1 MTKTPVH
8 RFFSGS
14 AWIEG
19 NALAQLD
26 FLTQT
31 IPNIV
36 ALAAMPDLH
45 PGKYGP
51 VGMGLL
57 APGLHPTLVGSD
69 IGCGMGLFRTDL
81 KLKKLRTDRAAE
93 RLKGLDEPW
102 DGDRRGRM
110 EAAGLA
116 PTPYDF
122 GLGSIGS
129 GNHFCEVQAVHEMRD
144 EAACREAG
152 IDPERVHLLVHSGSR
167 ALGASILDALV
178 RAEAGPLAPDSEEG
192 RRYLAAHDHAVAW
205 ARLNRAIIAERAG
218 EALRGAVEPV
228 ADRPHNFL
236 EPRRGGILHRK
247 GAAPADR
254 GLVPIPGSRETL
266 SYLVRPRVDASPDA
280 LACLAHGAGR
290 KYDRGSMHGRIE
302 RVRSVREGLKR
313 NPFGGVVVCE
323 DRNLLIEEAG
333 DAYKAI
339 DRVIDDLVSFG
350 LAEVVATFRPLVTF
364 KTGLSTIGRRG
375 GSQGAGQGR
384 GR

>member
-1 MTKTPVH
+1 MTIRTIH
-8 RFFSGS
+8 RFFSES

-19 NALAQLD
+19 SALAQLED
-26 FLTQT
+26 LTRT
-31 IPNIV
+31 IPDLV

-57 APGLHPTLVGSD
+57 ATDLHPPLVGSD

-81 KLKKLRTDRAAE
+81 KLKKLRADKVAE
-93 RLKGLDEPW
+93 RLKSLDAPW
-102 DGDRRGRM
+102 DGDRTGRM

-116 PTPYDF
+116 PTPYDV

-129 GNHFCEVQAVHEMRD
+129 GNHFCELQAVHELRD

-152 IDPERVHLLVHSGSR
+152 IDPDRVHLLVHSGSR
-167 ALGASILDALV
+167 ALGASILEALV
-178 RAEAGPLAPDSEEG
+178 RTEAGPLAPGSEAG
-192 RRYLAAHDHAVAW
+192 QLYRAAHDHAVAW

-228 ADRPHNFL
+228 ADLPHNFL
-236 EPRRGGILHRK
+236 ETTAGGILHRK

-266 SYLVRPRVDASPDA
+266 SYLVRPCPGASPDA

-290 KYDRGSMHGRIE
+290 KHDRGSMHGRIE

-313 NPFGGVVVCE
+313 NPFGGLVVCE

-339 DRVIDDLVSFG
+339 DRVIDDLVRFG
-350 LAEVVATFRPLVTF
+350 LVEVVATFRPLVTF
-364 KTGLSTIGRRG
+364 KTGLSAIGRR
-375 GSQGAGQGR
+375 AAAQGR

>member
-236 EPRRGGILHRK
+236 EPR
-247 GAAPADR
+247 GAASSTARGPRPPTGGWCRSPAR
-254 GLVPIPGSRETL
+254 GRPSPISCG
-266 SYLVRPRVDASPDA
+266 
-280 LACLAHGAGR
+280 
-290 KYDRGSMHGRIE
+290 RGSMRL
-302 RVRSVREGLKR
+302 RTRSPASPMAPAASTTGARCTAASSGCAR
-313 NPFGGVVVCE
+313 CARGSSAT
-323 DRNLLIEEAG
+323 RSAG
-333 DAYKAI
+333 SWSARTAI
-339 DRVIDDLVSFG
+339 C
-350 LAEVVATFRPLVTF
+350 
-364 KTGLSTIGRRG
+364 
-375 GSQGAGQGR
+375 
-384 GR
+384 

>member
-1 MTKTPVH
+1 MTTIPIH
-8 RFFSGS
+8 RFFSES

-19 NALAQLD
+19 SALAQLEH
-26 FLTQT
+26 LTRT
-31 IPNIV
+31 IPDLA

-51 VGMGLL
+51 VGIGML
-57 APGLHPTLVGSD
+57 APDLHPPLVGSD

-81 KLKKLRTDRAAE
+81 KLKKLRVDKAAE
-93 RLKGLDEPW
+93 RLKVLDAPW
-102 DGDRRGRM
+102 DGDLRGM
-110 EAAGLA
+110 TEAAGLA
-116 PTPYDF
+116 PTPYDV

-129 GNHFCEVQAVHEMRD
+129 GNHFCEVQAVHEVRD

-152 IDPERVHLLVHSGSR
+152 IDPDRVHVLVHSGSR
-167 ALGASILDALV
+167 ALGASILEALV
-178 RAEAGPLAPDSEEG
+178 RTEAGPLACASEEG
-192 RRYLAAHDHAVAW
+192 RCYLAAHDHAVAW

-228 ADRPHNFL
+228 ADLAHNFL
-236 EPRRGGILHRK
+236 EPTERGILHRK

-266 SYLVRPRVDASPDA
+266 SYLVRPSPGASPDA

-290 KYDRGSMHGRIE
+290 KHDRGSMHGRIE

-313 NPFGGVVVCE
+313 NPFGGLVVCE

-339 DRVIDDLVSFG
+339 DRVIDDLVRFG

-364 KTGLSTIGRRG
+364 KTGLSTIGRREG
-375 GSQGAGQGR
+375 GQGR

>member
-1 MTKTPVH
+1 
-8 RFFSGS
+8 
-14 AWIEG
+14 
-19 NALAQLD
+19 
-26 FLTQT
+26 
-31 IPNIV
+31 
-36 ALAAMPDLH
+36 MPDLH

-57 APGLHPTLVGSD
+57 APDLHPTLVGSD
-69 IGCGMGLFRTDL
+69 IGCGMGLFRIDL
-81 KLKKLRTDRAAE
+81 KLKKLRTDRATE
-93 RLKGLDEPW
+93 RLKTLDEPW
-102 DGDRRGRM
+102 DGGRPERI
-110 EAAGLA
+110 EAAGLV
-116 PTPYDF
+116 PTPYDL

-129 GNHFCEVQAVHEMRD
+129 GNHFCEVQAVHEVRD

-152 IDPERVHLLVHSGSR
+152 IDPDRVHLLVHSGSR

-178 RAEAGPLAPDSEEG
+178 RAEAGPLAPGSEEG

-218 EALRGAVEPV
+218 KALRGAVEPV
-228 ADRPHNFL
+228 ADLAHNFL
-236 EPRRGGILHRK
+236 EPVEGRILHRK

-266 SYLVRPRVDASPDA
+266 SYLVRPRADAAPEA

-313 NPFGGVVVCE
+313 NPFGGLVVCE

-339 DRVIDDLVSFG
+339 DRVIDDLVGFG

-364 KTGLSTIGRRG
+364 KTGLSTIGRHRSG
-375 GSQGAGQGR
+375 HEGREGR